1 MGEKEIMD
9 KKKIL
14 VVGSGGREHVLCW
27 KLASS
32 PRISRVF
39 CAPGNAGISQ
49 HAVCVPLKVSDING
63 LVSFVKKEGIDIT
76 LVGPEAPLA
85 EGLVDRFNEQ
95 GLAVFGPTK
104 AAAEI
109 EASKVFSKDL
119 LTEAGIRTGAYKV
132 FTEPDAAF
140 DYIKN
145 VVGVPIAI
153 KADGLAA
160 GKGVLLAHSL
170 AEAEE
175 AIDLILCKK
184 AFGEAGN
191 RLIVEEFLT
200 GEEASFMA
208 ITDGTT
214 VLPLAT
220 SQDHKPIFD
229 NDQGPNTGGMGAYS
243 PAPVVS
249 SALFDNIMDTVMRP
263 TVEAMARAK
272 RPYQGVLYGGL
283 IIKDGMFEV
292 LEFNCRFGD
301 PEAQPILMRLRT
313 DLVEIFEA
321 AIEGRLNEVKLEWD
335 TRAAVCVVLA
345 SGGYPGS
352 YETGKVIHG
361 LEKVAEMQ
369 DVMVFHAGTAK
380 DGDRFVTSGGRVL
393 GVTALGNTVSEAIDL
408 VYEAVGQI
416 SWEGM
421 HYRRDIGQ
429 KALRYTSGATS
440 TPVSPHSGSSA
451 KVGIVMGSL
460 SDKEVMEAARDI
472 LNEFDI
478 ACELRVASAHRSPE
492 LTASYAREAETRG
505 IKVLIAG
512 AGMAAHLAGSLAA
525 NTILPVIG
533 VPVDSSA
540 LNGLDALLSTAQMP
554 PGVPVATM
562 AIGEAGAKNA
572 ALLALQILA
581 LEDRDLARK
590 LKEYR
595 KAQAK
600 KIEELNRF

>member
-1 MGEKEIMD
+1 MD
-9 KKKIL
+9 PRKVL
-14 VVGSGGREHVLCW
+14 VIGSGGREHALCW

-32 PRISRVF
+32 PGISNVF

-49 HAVCVPLKVSDING
+49 HAVCIPLKVSDTNG
-63 LVSFVKKEGIDIT
+63 LISFVKKEGIDIT

-85 EGLVDRFNEQ
+85 EGIVDRFKEQ
-95 GLAVFGPTK
+95 GLTVFGPTK

-132 FTEPDAAF
+132 FSEPDAVF

-145 VVGVPIAI
+145 VVGVPIVL

-160 GKGVLLAHSL
+160 GKGVILANTL

-175 AIDLILCKK
+175 AIDLILRKK

-191 RLIVEEFLT
+191 RLVVEEFLT

-249 SALFDNIMDTVMRP
+249 TALFDNIMDTIMQP
-263 TVEAMARAK
+263 TVDAMARAN
-272 RPYQGVLYGGL
+272 RSYQGVLYGGL
-283 IIKDGMFEV
+283 MIKHDSPEV

-313 DLVEIFEA
+313 DLMDIFDA
-321 AIEGRLNEVKLEWD
+321 AIEGRLKEIELEWD
-335 TRAAVCVVLA
+335 PRPAVCVVLA

-361 LEKVAEMQ
+361 LEDVAGME
-369 DVMVFHAGTAK
+369 DVMVFHAGTVRE
-380 DGDRFVTSGGRVL
+380 GDKFVTAGGRVL
-393 GVTALGNTVSEAIDL
+393 GVTALGNTIQEAIDL
-408 VYEAVGQI
+408 AYKAVEKI
-416 SWEGM
+416 SWKGM
-421 HYRRDIGQ
+421 YYRKDIGQ
-429 KALRYTSGATS
+429 KALRHIRGPAGKPGA
-440 TPVSPHSGSSA
+440 SPR
-451 KVGIVMGSL
+451 VGIVMGSL
-460 SDKEVMEAARDI
+460 SDREVMEEARDI
-472 LNEFDI
+472 LNKFGVPCEF
-478 ACELRVASAHRSPE
+478 RVASAHRSPE
-492 LTASYAREAETRG
+492 LTASYAKEADARG

-512 AGMAAHLAGSLAA
+512 AGMAAHLAGALAA
-525 NTILPVIG
+525 HTMLPVIG
-533 VPVDSSA
+533 VPVDSSS
-540 LNGLDALLSTAQMP
+540 LNGIDALLSTAQMP
-554 PGVPVATM
+554 SGVPVATM
-562 AIGEAGAKNA
+562 AIGKAGAKNA
-572 ALLALQILA
+572 AMLALRILA
-581 LEDRDLARK
+581 LDDQDLAKK
-590 LKEYR
+590 LKEHR
-595 KAQAK
+595 ETQAK
-600 KIEELNRF
+600 EIEALNIDL

>member
-1 MGEKEIMD
+1 
-9 KKKIL
+9 
-14 VVGSGGREHVLCW
+14 GSGGREHALCW

-32 PRISRVF
+32 PRIFRVF

-49 HAVCVPLKVSDING
+49 HAVCVSLKVSDISS

-76 LVGPEAPLA
+76 VVGPEAPLA

-119 LTEAGIRTGAYKV
+119 LTEAGIRTGTYKV
-132 FTEPDAAF
+132 FNEPDAAL

-160 GKGVLLAHSL
+160 GKGVLLAHTI

-175 AIDLILCKK
+175 AIDLILRKK

-249 SALFDNIMDTVMRP
+249 SALFDDIMDKIMRP
-263 TVEAMARAK
+263 AAEAMTRAK

-283 IIKDGMFEV
+283 IIKDDISEV

-313 DLVEIFEA
+313 DLMEIFEA
-321 AIEGRLNEVKLEWD
+321 ALEGRLNEIKLEWD
-335 TRAAVCVVLA
+335 PRTAVCVVLA
-345 SGGYPGS
+345 SKGYPGS

-361 LEKVAEMQ
+361 LEKVAEMP

-393 GVTALGNTVSEAIDL
+393 G
-408 VYEAVGQI
+408 
-416 SWEGM
+416 
-421 HYRRDIGQ
+421 
-429 KALRYTSGATS
+429 
-440 TPVSPHSGSSA
+440 
-451 KVGIVMGSL
+451 
-460 SDKEVMEAARDI
+460 
-472 LNEFDI
+472 
-478 ACELRVASAHRSPE
+478 
-492 LTASYAREAETRG
+492 
-505 IKVLIAG
+505 
-512 AGMAAHLAGSLAA
+512 
-525 NTILPVIG
+525 
-533 VPVDSSA
+533 
-540 LNGLDALLSTAQMP
+540 
-554 PGVPVATM
+554 
-562 AIGEAGAKNA
+562 
-572 ALLALQILA
+572 
-581 LEDRDLARK
+581 
-590 LKEYR
+590 
-595 KAQAK
+595 
-600 KIEELNRF
+600 

>member
-1 MGEKEIMD
+1 MN

-14 VVGSGGREHVLCW
+14 VVGSGGREHALCW

-63 LVSFVKKEGIDIT
+63 LVSFVKKEGIYIT

-85 EGLVDRFNEQ
+85 EGLVDRFNEHR
-95 GLAVFGPTK
+95 LAVFGPTK

-109 EASKVFSKDL
+109 EASKVFAKDL
-119 LTEAGIRTGAYKV
+119 LAKAGIRTGAYRV

-145 VVGVPIAI
+145 IVGVPIAL

-160 GKGVLLAHSL
+160 GKGVLIAHSL
-170 AEAEE
+170 VEAEE

-243 PAPVVS
+243 PAPVVNS
-249 SALFDNIMDTVMRP
+249 VLFDDIMDTVMRP
-263 TVEAMARAK
+263 TVNAMAMAK

-283 IIKDGMFEV
+283 IIKDGMFQV

-313 DLVEIFEA
+313 DLMEILEA
-321 AIEGRLNEVKLEWD
+321 ALEGRLNEIELDWD
-335 TRAAVCVVLA
+335 PRVAVCIVLA

-369 DVMVFHAGTAK
+369 DVMVFHAGTAR

-393 GVTALGNTVSEAIDL
+393 GVTALGNDVSKAIDL
-408 VYEAVGQI
+408 AYEAVGNI

-429 KALRYTSGATS
+429 KALRYTSNATS
-440 TPVSPHSGSSA
+440 TSVSPHSR
-451 KVGIVMGSL
+451 VGIVMGSL
-460 SDKEVMEAARDI
+460 SDKDVMEAARDM
-472 LNEFDI
+472 LNEFDV
-478 ACELRVASAHRSPE
+478 ASELIVASAHRSPE
-492 LTASYAREAETRG
+492 FTASYAREAETRG

-540 LNGLDALLSTAQMP
+540 LRGLDALLSTAQMP
-554 PGVPVATM
+554 AGVPVATV

-581 LEDRDLARK
+581 LEDQALARK

-595 KAQAK
+595 EALAK